1 VVVQEAVELTN
12 ESASGLLWWV
22 VGAFLLAVDLI
33 VLLAARSRRPPTY
46 FIATVGGA
54 RTFGSTKT
62 FGFVTSILTSTVF
75 DTFRRISCDLCAM
88 RKQHSLHKTVQN
100 RLKPGVL
107 SRTVRVPVGE
117 RQPRCTLV
125 FPGFLPRALVAQ
137 RIEQKTSNLLAAG
150 STPAEGALRE

>member
-1 VVVQEAVELTN
+1 MCCWRPGRVETP
-12 ESASGLLWWV
+12 
-22 VGAFLLAVDLI
+22 
-33 VLLAARSRRPPTY
+33 RY

-62 FGFVTSILTSTVF
+62 LGFVTTILTSTVY

-117 RQPRCTLV
+117 RKPRCTLV
-125 FPGFLPRALVAQ
+125 FTGFLPRALVAQ

-150 STPAEGALRE
+150 SIPAEGTDNNSENPVLVGIYSNLLRA

>member
-1 VVVQEAVELTN
+1 
-12 ESASGLLWWV
+12 
-22 VGAFLLAVDLI
+22 
-33 VLLAARSRRPPTY
+33 
-46 FIATVGGA
+46 
-54 RTFGSTKT
+54 
-62 FGFVTSILTSTVF
+62 
-75 DTFRRISCDLCAM
+75 M

-125 FPGFLPRALVAQ
+125 NPGFLPRALVAQ

-150 STPAEGALRE
+150 SIPAEGTNELLKYPVNHCRIGMIGPGLM